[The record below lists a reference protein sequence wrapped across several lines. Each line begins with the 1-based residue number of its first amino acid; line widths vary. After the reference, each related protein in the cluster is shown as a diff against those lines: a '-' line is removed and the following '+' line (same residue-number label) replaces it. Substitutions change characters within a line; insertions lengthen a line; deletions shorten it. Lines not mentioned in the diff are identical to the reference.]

1 MSITTTKGITVAGW
15 CLLGAV
21 AVTVVA
27 SFLPWY
33 SITILGLTA
42 TANAWNSFWW
52 LPIVVAIGVAVV
64 YLLGALSGTRMPRL
78 ALPIAAL
85 VSFVLTLIILI
96 DILVEGTDAVQLGD
110 SGPLGGGDTLA
121 SSGPSFGLFLALI
134 ATGAMTY
141 FAAVAARE
149 SGANLSLRFRR

>member
-33 SITILGLTA
+33 SITIFGLTA

-52 LPIVVAIGVAVV
+52 VPIVVAIGVAVV
-64 YLLGALSGTRMPRL
+64 YLLGALSGTKMPRL

-85 VSFVLTLIILI
+85 ISFVLTLIILI
-96 DILVEGTDAVQLGD
+96 DILVEGTDALRIGD
-110 SGPLGGGDTLA
+110 SGSMMGETVA

-149 SGANLSLRFRR
+149 GGANLPFRFRR